1 MPSAIEQV
9 AREYRGKG
17 LTVLA
22 IDIQEPREK
31 VEAWVKARTITS
43 TVLLDAD
50 GAVSNAYKVRATP
63 TVVLIGK
70 EGKSVALAL
79 GNRPWAEGKGK
90 ELLAALVAAAR

>member
-1 MPSAIEQV
+1 LPSAIEQV

-31 VEAWVKARTITS
+31 VEAWVKSRTITS

-70 EGKSVALAL
+70 DGKSVALAL
-79 GNRPWAEGKGK
+79 GNRPWADGKGK
-90 ELLAALVAAAR
+90 ELLAALVGGGR